1 MGSAFNLGKVFGIP
15 FRLHYSW
22 FIVFVLITVSLSWY
36 YFPVYYPDWTRLA
49 YWVIGMAS
57 SLLFFA
63 SVVAHELA
71 HSLVARVNGIPVKN
85 ITLFVFG
92 GIAQITKEA
101 TRANAEL
108 KMAVAGP
115 ACSLALGMLFGLLW
129 LLSRGI
135 SEPVVAMAFWLA
147 QVNVVLAVFNLIP
160 GFPLDGGRVFRSL
173 LWRVTGNYK
182 LSTRVATQVG
192 RGVGYLF
199 ILGGILMMFLVRE
212 WFSGMWLVFI
222 GWFLAKTASAS
233 YQQSQWREALQGVN
247 ASQVM
252 IPDCPVIPSGFTISQ
267 LVQEYVF
274 TKGCSLFLINDEE
287 GVKGILTLNDI
298 KAVDPQNWDVTP
310 VGEIM
315 TPIERVKVTN
325 PGQKAL
331 SILEEMDENDINQMA
346 VVSEGRVI
354 GLITHDNLM
363 RFLHIHS
370 ELRA

>member
-22 FIVFVLITVSLSWY
+22 FIVFILITVSLSWY
-36 YFPVYYPDWTRLA
+36 YFPVSYPDWTQLA
-49 YWVIGMAS
+49 YWVIGLIS
-57 SLLFFA
+57 SVLFFA

-71 HSLVARVNGIPVKN
+71 HSLVARVNGIPVKS

-101 TRANAEL
+101 TRASAEL

-147 QVNVVLAVFNLIP
+147 QVNVVLAVFNLLP
-160 GFPLDGGRVFRSL
+160 GFPLDGGRVFRSIM
-173 LWRVTGNYK
+173 WRVTGNYK

-199 ILGGILMMFLVRE
+199 IVGGVLMMFRA
-212 WFSGMWLVFI
+212 WFSGLWLVFI

-233 YQQSQWREALQGVN
+233 YQQSQWREALRGVN

-252 IPDCPVIPSGFTISQ
+252 VPDCPLIPSDFTISR
-267 LVQEYVF
+267 LVEEYVF
-274 TKGCSLFLINDEE
+274 TKGCSLFLITDEE

-298 KAVDPQNWDVTP
+298 KAVAQQNWEGTL

-315 TPIERVKVTN
+315 TPVERVKVTH
-325 PGQKAL
+325 PDQDAL

-346 VVSEGRVI
+346 VVNEGRVI
-354 GLITHDNLM
+354 GLITRDNLM
-363 RFLHIHS
+363 RFLRIHS
-370 ELRA
+370 ELGA

>member
-22 FIVFVLITVSLSWY
+22 FIVFILITVSLSWY
-36 YFPVYYPDWTRLA
+36 YFPVYYPDWSRLA
-49 YWVIGMAS
+49 YWVIGLVS

-101 TRANAEL
+101 TKASAEL

-135 SEPVVAMAFWLA
+135 SGPVMAMASWLA

-160 GFPLDGGRVFRSL
+160 GFPLDGGRVFRSIM
-173 LWRVTGNYK
+173 WRVTGNYK

-199 ILGGILMMFLVRE
+199 IAGGILMMFRA
-212 WFSGMWLVFI
+212 WFSGLWLVFI

-233 YQQSQWREALQGVN
+233 YQQSQWREALRGVN

-252 IPDCPVIPSGFTISQ
+252 IPDCPLIPSNFTISQ

-274 TKGCSLFLINDEE
+274 TRGCSLFLITDEE

-298 KAVDPQNWDVTP
+298 KAVAQQNWEMTP

-315 TPIERVKVTN
+315 TPVERVKVTH
-325 PGQKAL
+325 PDQDAL
-331 SILEEMDENDINQMA
+331 SILEEMDENDINQMP

-354 GLITHDNLM
+354 GLITRDNLM
-363 RFLHIHS
+363 RFLRIHS
-370 ELRA
+370 ELGA